1 MIIFTTEPNNN
12 QFQTKVLLKE
22 SNKFEIFENEI
33 ERISIYGKTANCIKN
48 EYLKNFCYCI

>member
-33 ERISIYGKTANCIKN
+33 ERISLYGKTANCIKN

>member
-33 ERISIYGKTANCIKN
+33 ERISLYGKTANCIKS